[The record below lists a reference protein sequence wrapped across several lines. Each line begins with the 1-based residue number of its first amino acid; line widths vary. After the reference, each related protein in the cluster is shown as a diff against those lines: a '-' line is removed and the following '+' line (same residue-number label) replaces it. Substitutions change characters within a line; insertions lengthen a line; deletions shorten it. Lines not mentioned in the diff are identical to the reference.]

1 MAIDASTRPRQLI
14 SDELWELLKPLLPA
28 PPPAPRGRTGRP
40 RRDDRAVLE
49 GIVFVLSTGI
59 GWAKSPAG
67 GRYPHPAEL
76 GYGSGWTCLRRLR
89 QWQQAGVWE
98 ELHGAV
104 LDRLGQQVLLDWSRA
119 CIDSVSVRAK
129 KGGALTG
136 PNPTDRGKLGT
147 KYHLLVTADGL
158 PLNVVLSGANRHD
171 SMLLAPLLD
180 GQRAVKGVGR
190 GRPRRRPVKLHADK
204 GYDNRR
210 CRAYLRRRGIT
221 ARIARIGIE
230 SSQRLGRH
238 RWVVERT
245 IGWLL
250 SYKRLALRYDSS
262 ARTITALAR
271 LAITLIC
278 ARRLPTTN

>member
-129 KGGALTG
+129 RGA
-136 PNPTDRGKLGT
+136 R
-147 KYHLLVTADGL
+147 
-158 PLNVVLSGANRHD
+158 
-171 SMLLAPLLD
+171 
-180 GQRAVKGVGR
+180 
-190 GRPRRRPVKLHADK
+190 
-204 GYDNRR
+204 
-210 CRAYLRRRGIT
+210 
-221 ARIARIGIE
+221 
-230 SSQRLGRH
+230 
-238 RWVVERT
+238 
-245 IGWLL
+245 
-250 SYKRLALRYDSS
+250 
-262 ARTITALAR
+262 
-271 LAITLIC
+271 
-278 ARRLPTTN
+278 